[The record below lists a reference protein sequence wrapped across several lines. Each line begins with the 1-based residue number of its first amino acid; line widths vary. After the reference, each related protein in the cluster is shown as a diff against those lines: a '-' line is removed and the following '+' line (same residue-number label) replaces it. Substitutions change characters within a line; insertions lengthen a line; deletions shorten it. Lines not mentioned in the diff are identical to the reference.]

1 MHIKFEP
8 IASKC
13 GEIVETLMSSPDI
26 PSDESLNFKI
36 RLSIEEAVENI
47 VRYAYERGDGWIE
60 ASTNNDGKSLEIVLK
75 DAGKPF
81 DPLDRP
87 DPDLTLSVEERQI
100 GGLGIYLCKQ
110 LMDSISYSY
119 KDGCNILTMT
129 KNV

>member
-26 PSDESLNFKI
+26 PSDESMNFKI

-110 LMDSISYSY
+110 LMDGISYSY

>member
-110 LMDSISYSY
+110 LMDGISYSY
-119 KDGCNILTMT
+119 KDGCNILTMK

>member
-119 KDGCNILTMT
+119 KDGCNILTMK